1 MARCDALTLACPQI
15 TNDDPNTENE
25 FKILN
30 DVAAGFVQEIFN
42 SREVRRWLVQCAL
55 RPSC

>member
-1 MARCDALTLACPQI
+1 MACMQRAYACLPQI

-30 DVAAGFVQEIFN
+30 DVAAGFVQDIFN
-42 SREVRRWLVQCAL
+42 SREVRQCL
-55 RPSC
+55 G

>member
-1 MARCDALTLACPQI
+1 MAWPVARRVLTLCAAQI

-30 DVAAGFVQEIFN
+30 EVASGFVDDVLN
-42 SREVRRWLVQCAL
+42 SREVR
-55 RPSC
+55 S

>member
-1 MARCDALTLACPQI
+1 LQI

-30 DVAAGFVQEIFN
+30 EVAAGFVDDVVN
-42 SREVRRWLVQCAL
+42 SREVRCWL
-55 RPSC
+55 PSCARVAC